1 MGQAK
6 VMLTVNG
13 IDVQIVRKDIK
24 NLHLV
29 VFPPDGNVRVT
40 VPNHITDDNV
50 RLAVVSKLNWIKK
63 QQKNFANQPRQTQRQ
78 YITGECHYC
87 FGVRC
92 RLEVIERA
100 GKHEVV
106 LNKFSQLII
115 YVKTDTTVT
124 NKGKLLNEWYRD
136 ELKKRIPELIEKWQP
151 IIGKDVSEWGIKK
164 MKTRWGSCNINKKRI
179 WLNLELAKKPIE
191 CLEYVLVHEMVHLHE
206 RYHNKRFKTFMDKF
220 LPKWKTCRDILNR
233 APLGHEDWNY

>member
-1 MGQAK
+1 MRQAK
-6 VMLTVNG
+6 VMLTVKG

-63 QQKNFANQPRQTQRQ
+63 QQKNFANQPRQAQRQ

-92 RLEVIERA
+92 RLEVIECV
-100 GKHEVV
+100 GKHEVI
-106 LNKFSQLII
+106 LNKSGKLII
-115 YVKTDTTVT
+115 YVNTDTTVT
-124 NKGKLLNEWYRD
+124 NKGKLLNEWYRA
-136 ELKKRIPELIEKWQP
+136 ELKKHIPELIEKWQP

-206 RYHNKRFKTFMDKF
+206 RYHNERFKAFMDKF

-233 APLGHEDWNY
+233 APLGHEDWHY